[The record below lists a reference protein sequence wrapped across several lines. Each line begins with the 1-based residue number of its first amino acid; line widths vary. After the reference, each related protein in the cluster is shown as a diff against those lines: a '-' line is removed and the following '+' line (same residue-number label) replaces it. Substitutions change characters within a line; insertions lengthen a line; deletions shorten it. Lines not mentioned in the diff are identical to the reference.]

1 MTMGRIGARLGP
13 IKPSPTLT
21 ITQKAQELRA
31 QGVDVISFSAG
42 EPDFDT
48 PAHVVAACKKALDD
62 GMTRYTPVAGIPAL
76 RKAVAEESARTRGV
90 PCEPANVVVT
100 SGAKNALYS
109 FFQAVLDPGDEVVI
123 PAPYWVSYPDQVLL
137 AGGKPVIVETRSA
150 DGWVLTPRALEA
162 AATARTK
169 AVVINT
175 PCNPTGAIYPA
186 KAAAAIT
193 ECALRLGMWI
203 VSDEIYR
210 DLVYDGLEHVSPLSL
225 AGEAGRER
233 VFVADGVSKSFA
245 MTGWR
250 IGWGIGPVDV
260 MKAINTIQGQSVSNA
275 TTMAQVAAVAALT
288 GPRGFLDEWKRQY
301 VERRDLMVGRLRAM
315 PGMACETPRGAFYV
329 LADAKGVIGRM
340 GAGADDVALAGELLG
355 KARIAVVPGSA
366 FGAPGHI
373 RFSYAT
379 SREAID
385 KGMGRMAEFL
395 ATI

>member
-1 MTMGRIGARLGP
+1 MGRISSRLGP

-21 ITQKAQELRA
+21 VTQKAQELRA
-31 QGVDVISFSAG
+31 KGVDVISFSAG
-42 EPDFDT
+42 EPDFAT
-48 PAHVVAACKKALDD
+48 PPHVVAACKKALDD

-76 RKAVAEESARTRGV
+76 RKAVAEESARTRNV
-90 PCEPANVVVT
+90 PCAPSNVVVT
-100 SGAKNALYS
+100 AGAKNALYS
-109 FFQAVLDPGDEVVI
+109 FFQAVLDPGDEVIV
-123 PAPYWVSYPDQVLL
+123 PAPYWVSYPDQILL

-150 DGWVLTPRALEA
+150 DGWVLTPAALKA

-175 PCNPTGAIYPA
+175 PSNPTGAIYKD

-193 ECALRLGMWI
+193 ECALGLGMWI

-210 DLVYDGLEHVSPLSL
+210 DLVYDGLRHVSPLSL

-250 IGWGIGPVDV
+250 IGWGIGPTDV
-260 MKAINTIQGQSVSNA
+260 MKAIDTIQGQSVSNA
-275 TTMAQVAAVAALT
+275 TTMAQVAAAAALT
-288 GPRGFLDEWKRQY
+288 GPRGFLEEWKDQY
-301 VERRDLMVGRLRAM
+301 VERRDLMVRCLRAM
-315 PGMACETPRGAFYV
+315 PGMACEVPRGAFYV
-329 LADAKGVIGRM
+329 LADASGVIARM
-340 GAGADDVALAGELLG
+340 GKDADDIALANLLLD

-366 FGAPGHI
+366 FGASGHI

-379 SREAID
+379 SREAIE
-385 KGMGRMAEFL
+385 KGLARMAELL